1 MRLREYVYT
10 SGALTILLVALTGC
24 GGGSSDD
31 SSDGNGSLTLGL
43 VDGPVEGAEQV
54 VVAFTGIE
62 LKPDNGPPMEP
73 IPMDESACDDFDSAT
88 GTCSINLL
96 DLVGTD
102 RRVVF
107 SESLP
112 AGHYQ
117 WVRLL
122 VNAERNVM
130 DSYLVTLDGRMC
142 SLYIPSG
149 SETGLKIVSGVTV
162 TANGVSDYTLDFDVR
177 KSITNPPGLSDP
189 DQQCADNYVLK
200 PAIRIVDTTEVG
212 TVAGTVD
219 DSVLAADE
227 SCTLDELGR
236 YDNVAVYVFDD
247 EAGTAVADDL
257 DGDDGDPLTSASVVW
272 NDEEQGYTYEVGF
285 LLAPGAYHLGLT
297 CTADLDDAAID
308 DYDPAMPD
316 ASDFRFV
323 TEQSIAVEVDTT
335 ADGSFSGT

>member
-122 VNAERNVM
+122 VNAETLEPRQAPFSVESLMMRLRANVP
-130 DSYLVTLDGRMC
+130 DAPVVESQLLTDYDWYYYSRGRQTPLPLLRVKFDDPAQTR
-142 SLYIPSG
+142 LYVDPEMSQVLAQIHRLNRV
-149 SETGLKIVSGVTV
+149 ERWLYNGLHS
-162 TANGVSDYTLDFDVR
+162 LDFAFWYDKR
-177 KSITNPPGLSDP
+177 LLWDIGMITLSLGGLSLSTIGLFLGIKRVRRGT
-189 DQQCADNYVLK
+189 A
-200 PAIRIVDTTEVG
+200 RIVR
-212 TVAGTVD
+212 
-219 DSVLAADE
+219 AATPRR
-227 SCTLDELGR
+227 SPCWR
-236 YDNVAVYVFDD
+236 
-247 EAGTAVADDL
+247 
-257 DGDDGDPLTSASVVW
+257 
-272 NDEEQGYTYEVGF
+272 
-285 LLAPGAYHLGLT
+285 
-297 CTADLDDAAID
+297 
-308 DYDPAMPD
+308 
-316 ASDFRFV
+316 
-323 TEQSIAVEVDTT
+323 
-335 ADGSFSGT
+335 